1 MPIDWNQLDND
12 IDNAIEQSVKA
23 TDEALASKVSSLTRL
38 TDEEVKELF
47 PDAADV
53 KKLAQLMKIVKS
65 ADNRNKK
72 IDQLGA
78 RSKEFAGVVLTLLN
92 RFA

>member
-12 IDNAIEQSVKA
+12 IDNAIDQSIQA
-23 TDEALASKVSSLTRL
+23 TDEELASKVSSLTRM

-47 PDAADV
+47 PDAADL
-53 KKLAQLMKIVKS
+53 KKLAQLMKIVQS
-65 ADNRNKK
+65 ADDRNTKVS
-72 IDQLGA
+72 QLGA
-78 RSKEFAGVVLTLLN
+78 KSEEFAGVVLTLLS